1 MAVREIATKPAPTA
15 KKTTASMASSP
26 CKKGR
31 KKIIAKVIVGIIN
44 KSNFS
49 IHRLVWANISIPK
62 ITHATVKLT
71 IGDFTRLKRAIAIN
85 APSNPL
91 NAAPPNNSTVEN
103 AG

>member
-1 MAVREIATKPAPTA
+1 MAVKEIATKPAPTA
-15 KKTTASMASSP
+15 KKTTTLMPSPP

-31 KKIIAKVIVGIIN
+31 KKIIAKLIVGIIN

-62 ITHATVKLT
+62 ITDAILKVT

-85 APSNPL
+85 APSNSL

-103 AG
+103 VG